1 MLFFKSFLYK
11 LKRGCSKNDHAV
23 GTSLLTDQNNIA
35 SKCRWTVLSPYWKPV
50 HRDWRGESSVNSC
63 LTGMKA
69 GAQISRHLGMAAWQ
83 LIPVFGKWRCRGH
96 RARQL
101 SKLSWQLWDHV
112 RNSASKCM
120 VGGGEWSI
128 KTWKS
133 TSGLY
138 IYILCTCTTHMPTLV
153 QTQHA
158 CEHMRVRTCAHTLHI
173 LANISV
179 KFSIQSDQCF

>member
-11 LKRGCSKNDHAV
+11 LKRGCSKNYRAV
-23 GTSLLTDQNNIA
+23 GTSHLTDQNNIA

-101 SKLSWQLWDHV
+101 SKLALGSREKLCL
-112 RNSASKCM
+112 KM
-120 VGGGEWSI
+120 YGGWWGVINKDLKINFWFP
-128 KTWKS
+128 
-133 TSGLY
+133 Y

-179 KFSIQSDQCF
+179 KFSIQSD

>member
-11 LKRGCSKNDHAV
+11 LKRGCSKNYRAV
-23 GTSLLTDQNNIA
+23 GTSHLTDQNNIA

-101 SKLSWQLWDHV
+101 SKLALGSREKLCL
-112 RNSASKCM
+112 KM
-120 VGGGEWSI
+120 YGGWWGVINKDLKINFWFP
-128 KTWKS
+128 
-133 TSGLY
+133 Y
-138 IYILCTCTTHMPTLV
+138 IYIYIYYVPAPHICPHLYKHSM
-153 QTQHA
+153 HA
-158 CEHMRVRTCAHTLHI
+158 STCACARVHTH
-173 LANISV
+173 
-179 KFSIQSDQCF
+179 SIYLQTYQ